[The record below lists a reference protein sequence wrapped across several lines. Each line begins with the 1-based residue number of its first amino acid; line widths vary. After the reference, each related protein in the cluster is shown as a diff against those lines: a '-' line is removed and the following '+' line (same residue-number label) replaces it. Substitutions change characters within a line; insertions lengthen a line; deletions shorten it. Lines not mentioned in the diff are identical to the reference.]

1 MIVRTE
7 VDRREAQ
14 MDVAIIGSGN
24 VGGALARSLS
34 RAGHRITISSTS
46 PDEAKAIADEVGG
59 TAAGS
64 NREAVQ
70 AAEVVIPA
78 VYFDPLGEVL
88 DEVADLLEGKVLVE
102 VTNRAGDTPG
112 MVVDG
117 TSNAE
122 KTQERVPHARVVKA
136 FNTLF
141 ASRLAEPRVDGTP
154 VDALIAGDDE
164 VAKKTV
170 SELASSMGMRPIDAG
185 PLDSARVLE
194 ALGALTIWLNLQGGT
209 WQNTWKLIEPSS

>member
-1 MIVRTE
+1 
-7 VDRREAQ
+7 

-34 RAGHRITISSTS
+34 RAGHAITISSTS
-46 PDEAKAIADEVGG
+46 PDEAKAIAEEVGG

-70 AAEVVIPA
+70 AGEVVIPA
-78 VYFDPLGEVL
+78 VYFDSLGEVL
-88 DEVADLLEGKVLVE
+88 DEVADLLEGKVLVD
-102 VTNRAGDTPG
+102 VTNRVGDTPG
-112 MVVDG
+112 QVVDG

-122 KTQERVPHARVVKA
+122 KTQERVPRAQVVKA

-141 ASRLAEPRVDGTP
+141 ASRQAEPQVDGTP

-185 PLDSARVLE
+185 PLDSARTLE
-194 ALGALTIWLNLQGGT
+194 ALGALLIWLNLQGGT
-209 WQNTWKLIEPSS
+209 WQNTWKLIEPSG

>member
-14 MDVAIIGSGN
+14 MNVAIIGSGN

-34 RAGHRITISSTS
+34 RAGHAVTISSTS

-70 AAEVVIPA
+70 AGEVVIPA
-78 VYFDPLGEVL
+78 VYLDSLGEVL
-88 DEVADLLEGKVLVE
+88 DEVADLLEGKVLVD
-102 VTNRAGDTPG
+102 VTNRGGDTPG
-112 MVVDG
+112 QAVDG

-141 ASRLAEPRVDGTP
+141 ASRLVEPQVDGTP

-164 VAKKTV
+164 AAKKTV
-170 SELASSMGMRPIDAG
+170 SELASSMRMRPIDAG
-185 PLDSARVLE
+185 PLDSARTLE
-194 ALGALTIWLNLQGGT
+194 ALGALLIWLNLQGGT
-209 WQNTWKLIEPSS
+209 WQNTWKLIEPSG